1 MLICEKDNGTQY
13 QRKFKSKDD
22 LGFIY
27 QRKFLQEHGEI
38 IYINQE

>member
-22 LGFIY
+22 LGLYIS
-27 QRKFLQEHGEI
+27 RKFLQEHGELFI
-38 IYINQE
+38 